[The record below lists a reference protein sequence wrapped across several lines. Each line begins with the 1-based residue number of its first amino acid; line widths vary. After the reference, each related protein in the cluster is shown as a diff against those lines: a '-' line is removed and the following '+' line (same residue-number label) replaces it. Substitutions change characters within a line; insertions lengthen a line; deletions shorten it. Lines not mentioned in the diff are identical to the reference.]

1 MYWRVCCGNASSHV
15 VFQRQVDDYLAE
27 EKLIFERQ
35 LCSLCLIPVRQQGL
49 VMLRIGLVLSDGM
62 ITAYLTDPGL
72 PCSLQSYLM

>member
-1 MYWRVCCGNASSHV
+1 MVMTWVIV
-15 VFQRQVDDYLAE
+15 
-27 EKLIFERQ
+27 
-35 LCSLCLIPVRQQGL
+35 QGL